1 MSAQP
6 LYKIVRARRQ
16 LHREIEIAKKRERE
30 RESYRVAQE
39 LNLLRTPFFFFTNWK
54 GFLDDLLLALSTA
67 LGSDRYLC
75 ITK

>member
-6 LYKIVRARRQ
+6 LYQIVRARRQ
-16 LHREIEIAKKRERE
+16 LHREIEIAKKRG
-30 RESYRVAQE
+30 RESYCAAQE
-39 LNLLRTPFFFFTNWK
+39 LNLLRTPIFFFFTNWK